1 MGEFL
6 RINTDSGKNSF
17 GIKNTIPKDVY
28 IEFVPGFVLDV
39 VLNENSP
46 AYGGDNRNI
55 NSIIA
60 MKHFG
65 EKTELKSM
73 VRTRY
78 FPLLRGM
85 VDVPV
90 KGDPVLLCDFGGVNY
105 YFGPL
110 NSINSPNFNIDTL
123 NSGFNPNNDNS
134 SVESKSTFRDKFNIP
149 KNYLISAISRLQKQ
163 YKESLDNPRQINTG
177 EDGSISKTDTHG
189 DMLFEGRYGNSL
201 RIGSR
206 SSFPLITISNGRNVG
221 EVTENIYDGSLI
233 NITSA
238 GSILDH
244 FGNFQLASDSVDG
257 NVRLVAG
264 GNDAEE
270 TQSFNYNFGNDGEL
284 PILSNQILI
293 NSDKITLNARN
304 NNITLSSFINMDL
317 GAGNNLTI
325 NTKNYTTIESSNIYL
340 GKQARLKKEQDGVG
354 EPLVLGNKLKE
365 LLEEMV
371 GIIETLKV
379 TACIAGLSGPIDPAT
394 VQKVTSLKNKLSSPE
409 FWSEYHFIEEN
420 GQKANGQEETT

>member
-6 RINTDSGKNSF
+6 RVDTSREKNNF
-17 GIKNTIPKDVY
+17 GMKNIFPRDIY
-28 IEFVPGFVLDV
+28 IEFVPGLVLDV
-39 VLNENSP
+39 VLNSDSS
-46 AYGGDNRNI
+46 AYNDDNRNI

-78 FPLLRGM
+78 FPLLRGI

-90 KGDPVLLCDFGGVNY
+90 KGDPVLLCDFGGINY

-123 NSGFNPNNDNS
+123 NTGFNPKNNNTA
-134 SVESKSTFRDKFNIP
+134 VKNKSTFREKFNIP
-149 KNYLISAISRLQKQ
+149 KNYLISTVSRLQKK
-163 YKESLDNPRQINTG
+163 YKQTLDDPKQINKG
-177 EDGSISKTDTHG
+177 EDGSISKIDTHG
-189 DMLFEGRYGNSL
+189 DMVFEGRYGNSL

-206 SSFPLITISNGRNVG
+206 GPFPLIAISNGRNGG

-233 NITSA
+233 SITSA

-244 FGNFQLASDSVDG
+244 FETFQLASDSVEETP
-257 NVRLVAG
+257 RLTAG
-264 GNDAEE
+264 GNDSEE
-270 TQSFNYNFGNDGEL
+270 TRGFNYNFGNDGEI
-284 PILSNQILI
+284 PILGNQILI

-304 NNITLSSFINMDL
+304 NNITLSSLINMDF

-325 NTKNYTTIESSNIYL
+325 NTKNYTSIESSNIYL
-340 GKQARLKKEQDGVG
+340 GKQAQEKI

-394 VQKVTSLKNKLSSPE
+394 IQKVTSLKNKLASPD

-420 GQKANGQEETT
+420 GQKATGQQTE

>member
-6 RINTDSGKNSF
+6 RVDTGREKNEF
-17 GIKNTIPKDVY
+17 GMKNIFPRDIY
-28 IEFVPGFVLDV
+28 IEFVPGLVIDV
-39 VLNENSP
+39 VLNKNSS
-46 AYGGDNRNI
+46 AYEDNNRNI

-65 EKTELKSM
+65 TKTELKQM

-78 FPLLRGM
+78 YPLLRGI
-85 VDVPV
+85 VDVPI

-105 YFGPL
+105 YLGPL

-123 NSGFNPNNDNS
+123 NTGFNPKNNNTA
-134 SVESKSTFRDKFNIP
+134 VKTKSTFREKFNIP
-149 KNYLISAISRLQKQ
+149 KNYLIATVSRLQKE
-163 YKESLDNPRQINTG
+163 YKQILDDPKQINKG
-177 EDGSISKTDTHG
+177 EDGSISKMDTHG
-189 DMLFEGRYGNSL
+189 DMILEGRYGNSL

-206 SSFPLITISNGRNVG
+206 GPFPLIAISNGRNGG
-221 EVTENIYDGSLI
+221 EVVENIYDGSLI
-233 NITSA
+233 SITSA

-244 FGNFQLASDSVDG
+244 FETFQLASDSVEE
-257 NVRLVAG
+257 NPRLVAG
-264 GNDAEE
+264 GNNAEE
-270 TQSFNYNFGNDGEL
+270 TQAFNYNFGNDGEL
-284 PILSNQILI
+284 PILGNQILI

-304 NNITLSSFINMDL
+304 NNITLSSFINMDF

-325 NTKNYTTIESSNIYL
+325 NTKNYMSIESSNIYL
-340 GKQARLKKEQDGVG
+340 GKQAQEKI

-379 TACIAGLSGPIDPAT
+379 TACIAGLSGPIDPT
-394 VQKVTSLKNKLSSPE
+394 TIQKVTSLKNKLAAPD

-420 GQKANGQEETT
+420 GQKTTGQEGQEAE

>member
-6 RINTDSGKNSF
+6 RVDTGREKNNF
-17 GIKNTIPKDVY
+17 GVKKFFPRDIYV
-28 IEFVPGFVLDV
+28 EFVPGVVTDA
-39 VLNENSP
+39 VLNEKSP
-46 AYGGDNRNI
+46 AYADDPRNI

-78 FPLLRGM
+78 FPLLRGV

-90 KGDPVLLCDFGGVNY
+90 KGDPVLLCDFGGINY

-123 NSGFNPNNDNS
+123 NTGFNPKNNNTAIKN
-134 SVESKSTFRDKFNIP
+134 KSTFREKFNIP
-149 KNYLISAISRLQKQ
+149 KNYLISAISRLQKE
-163 YKESLDNPRQINTG
+163 YKQTLDDPKQSNKG
-177 EDGSISKTDTHG
+177 EDGSISKIDTHG
-189 DMLFEGRYGNSL
+189 DMVFEGRYGNSL

-206 SSFPLITISNGRNVG
+206 GPFPLIAISNGRNSG

-233 NITSA
+233 SITSA

-244 FGNFQLASDSVDG
+244 FGIFQLASDSVEE
-257 NVRLVAG
+257 NIRLTAG

-270 TQSFNYNFGNDGEL
+270 TQSFNYNFGNDGEK
-284 PILSNQILI
+284 PILGNQILI

-304 NNITLSSFINMDL
+304 NNITLSSLVNMDF

-325 NTKNYTTIESSNIYL
+325 NTKNYTSIESSNIYL
-340 GKQARLKKEQDGVG
+340 GKQAKIKKEEDGIG

-365 LLEEMV
+365 LLKEMV
-371 GIIETLKV
+371 GIIETIKV
-379 TACIAGLSGPIDPAT
+379 TGCIAGLSGPIDPAT
-394 VQKVTSLKNKLSSPE
+394 IQKVTSLKNKLSSPE

-420 GQKANGQEETT
+420 GQKATGQET

>member
-6 RINTDSGKNSF
+6 RIDTGREKNTF
-17 GIKNTIPKDVY
+17 GINKSISKDIY
-28 IEFVPGFVLDV
+28 IEFIPGLVIDV
-39 VLNENSP
+39 VINENSP
-46 AYGGDNRNI
+46 AYAGNDRNI

-65 EKTELKSM
+65 EKTNRKSM

-105 YFGPL
+105 YLGPL

-123 NSGFNPNNDNS
+123 NSGLDSRDLNTKTQK
-134 SVESKSTFRDKFNIP
+134 KSTTKEKFNIP
-149 KNYLISAISRLQKQ
+149 KNYLIAPISRLQKKYNQ
-163 YKESLDNPRQINTG
+163 ILDDPKQTNDG
-177 EDGSISKTDTHG
+177 DDGSVSKIDTHG

-206 SSFPLITISNGRNVG
+206 GAYPLITISNGRNIG
-221 EVTENIYDGSLI
+221 EITENTYDGSLI
-233 NITSA
+233 SIISA
-238 GSILDH
+238 GSLLDH
-244 FGNFQLASDSVDG
+244 FDNFQLASDSVEG
-257 NVRLVAG
+257 NPRLTSG
-264 GNDAEE
+264 CNDAEE

-304 NNITLSSFINMDL
+304 NNITLSSFVNMDL

-325 NTKNYTTIESSNIYL
+325 NTRNYTSIESSNIYL
-340 GKQARLKKEQDGVG
+340 GKQAQEKN

-365 LLEEMV
+365 LLEEIV
-371 GIIETLKV
+371 GVIESLKV
-379 TACIAGLSGPIDPAT
+379 TGCIAGLSGPVDPST
-394 VQKVTSLKNKLSSPE
+394 IQKVNSLKNKLASPD

-420 GQKANGQEETT
+420 GQKTE

>member
-6 RINTDSGKNSF
+6 RVDTGREKNNF
-17 GIKNTIPKDVY
+17 GMKNIFPRDIY
-28 IEFVPGFVLDV
+28 IEFVPGLVLDV
-39 VLNENSP
+39 VLNSDSS
-46 AYGGDNRNI
+46 AYNDDDRNI

-78 FPLLRGM
+78 FPLLRGI

-123 NSGFNPNNDNS
+123 NTGFNPKNNNTA
-134 SVESKSTFRDKFNIP
+134 VKNKSTFREKFNIP
-149 KNYLISAISRLQKQ
+149 KNYLISTVSRLQKK
-163 YKESLDNPRQINTG
+163 YKQTLDDPKQINKG
-177 EDGSISKTDTHG
+177 EDGSISKIDTHG
-189 DMLFEGRYGNSL
+189 DMVFEGRYGNSL

-206 SSFPLITISNGRNVG
+206 GPFPLIAISNGRNGG

-233 NITSA
+233 SITSA

-244 FGNFQLASDSVDG
+244 FETFQLASDSVEETP
-257 NVRLVAG
+257 RLTAG
-264 GNDAEE
+264 GNDSEE
-270 TQSFNYNFGNDGEL
+270 TRGFNYNFGNDGEI
-284 PILSNQILI
+284 PILGNQILI

-304 NNITLSSFINMDL
+304 NNITLSSLINMDF

-325 NTKNYTTIESSNIYL
+325 NTKNYTSIESSNIYL
-340 GKQARLKKEQDGVG
+340 GKQAKVKKEEDGIG

-394 VQKVTSLKNKLSSPE
+394 IQKVTSLKNKLASPD

-420 GQKANGQEETT
+420 GQKATGQQTE

>member
-6 RINTDSGKNSF
+6 RVDTGREKNNF
-17 GIKNTIPKDVY
+17 GMKNIFPRDIY
-28 IEFVPGFVLDV
+28 IEFVPGLVLDV
-39 VLNENSP
+39 VLNSDSS
-46 AYGGDNRNI
+46 AYNDDDRNI

-78 FPLLRGM
+78 FPLLRGI

-123 NSGFNPNNDNS
+123 NTGFNPKNNNTA
-134 SVESKSTFRDKFNIP
+134 VKNKSTFREKFNIP
-149 KNYLISAISRLQKQ
+149 KNYLISTVSRLQKK
-163 YKESLDNPRQINTG
+163 YKQTLDDPKQINKG
-177 EDGSISKTDTHG
+177 EDGSISKIDTHG
-189 DMLFEGRYGNSL
+189 DMVFEGRYGNSL

-206 SSFPLITISNGRNVG
+206 GPFPLITISNGRNGG
-221 EVTENIYDGSLI
+221 EITENIYDGSLI
-233 NITSA
+233 SITSA

-244 FGNFQLASDSVDG
+244 FETFQLASDSVEETP
-257 NVRLVAG
+257 RLTAG
-264 GNDAEE
+264 GNDSEE
-270 TQSFNYNFGNDGEL
+270 TRGFNYNFGNDGEI
-284 PILSNQILI
+284 PILGNQILI

-304 NNITLSSFINMDL
+304 NNITLSSLINMDF

-325 NTKNYTTIESSNIYL
+325 NTKNYTSIESSNIYL
-340 GKQARLKKEQDGVG
+340 GKQAQEKI

-394 VQKVTSLKNKLSSPE
+394 IQKVTSLKNKLASPD

-420 GQKANGQEETT
+420 GQKATGQQTE

>member
-6 RINTDSGKNSF
+6 RVDTGREKNNF
-17 GIKNTIPKDVY
+17 GMKNIFPRDIY
-28 IEFVPGFVLDV
+28 IEFVPGLVLDV
-39 VLNENSP
+39 VLNSDSS
-46 AYGGDNRNI
+46 AYNDDDRNI

-78 FPLLRGM
+78 FPLLRGI

-90 KGDPVLLCDFGGVNY
+90 KGDPVLLCDFGGINY

-123 NSGFNPNNDNS
+123 NTGFNPKNNNTA
-134 SVESKSTFRDKFNIP
+134 VKNKSTFREKFNIP
-149 KNYLISAISRLQKQ
+149 KNYLISTVSRLQKK
-163 YKESLDNPRQINTG
+163 YKQTLDDPKQANEG
-177 EDGSISKTDTHG
+177 EDGSISKIDTHG
-189 DMLFEGRYGNSL
+189 DMVFEGRYGNSL

-206 SSFPLITISNGRNVG
+206 GPFPLIAISNGRNSG

-233 NITSA
+233 SITSA

-244 FGNFQLASDSVDG
+244 FETFQLASDSVEETP
-257 NVRLVAG
+257 RLTAG
-264 GNDAEE
+264 GNDSEE
-270 TQSFNYNFGNDGEL
+270 TRGFNYNFGNDGEI
-284 PILSNQILI
+284 PILGNQILI

-304 NNITLSSFINMDL
+304 NNITLSSLINMDF

-325 NTKNYTTIESSNIYL
+325 NTKNYTSIESSNIYL
-340 GKQARLKKEQDGVG
+340 GKQAQEKI

-394 VQKVTSLKNKLSSPE
+394 IQKVTSLKNKLASPD

-420 GQKANGQEETT
+420 GQKATGQQTE

>member
-6 RINTDSGKNSF
+6 RVDSGREKNEF
-17 GIKNTIPKDVY
+17 GMKNIISKDIY

-39 VLNENSP
+39 VLNENSA
-46 AYGGDNRNI
+46 AYEGNNRNI

-123 NSGFNPNNDNS
+123 NSGFNSKNNNTD
-134 SVESKSTFRDKFNIP
+134 VETKSTFRDKFNIP
-149 KNYLISAISRLQKQ
+149 ANYLIASISRLQKK
-163 YKESLDNPRQINTG
+163 YKKNLDDPKQINRG
-177 EDGSISKTDTHG
+177 EDGSISKIDTHG

-206 SSFPLITISNGRNVG
+206 GPFPLMTISNGRNSG
-221 EVTENIYDGSLI
+221 EEIENIYDGSLI
-233 NITSA
+233 SITSA

-244 FGNFQLASDSVDG
+244 FNNFQLASDSVEG
-257 NVRLVAG
+257 NVRLTAG

-304 NNITLSSFINMDL
+304 SNITLSSFINMDL

-340 GKQARLKKEQDGVG
+340 GKQAKTKKEEDGVG

-365 LLEEMV
+365 LLEEMI
-371 GIIETLKV
+371 GIVETLKV
-379 TACIAGLSGPIDPAT
+379 TGCIAGLSGPIDPAT
-394 VQKVTSLKNKLSSPE
+394 IQKVSSLKSKLSAPD
-409 FWSEYHFIEEN
+409 FWSEYHFIEDN
-420 GQKANGQEETT
+420 GQKATGQE

>member
-1 MGEFL
+1 MGQFL
-6 RINTDSGKNSF
+6 KVDNTQEKNSF
-17 GIKNTIPKDVY
+17 GVKNTAPKDIY
-28 IEFVPGFVLDV
+28 IEFVPGVVLDV
-39 VLNENSP
+39 VLNENSD
-46 AYGGDNRNI
+46 AYAGDRRNI

-65 EKTELKSM
+65 ESTTMKSM

-78 FPLLRGM
+78 FPLLRGI

-105 YFGPL
+105 YLGPL

-123 NSGFNPNNDNS
+123 NTGFNPKNNNTNIGK
-134 SVESKSTFRDKFNIP
+134 KSTFRDKFNIP
-149 KNYLISAISRLQKQ
+149 KNFPIVPISRLQKE
-163 YKESLDNPRQINTG
+163 YKEKLDDPKQINKG
-177 EDGSISKTDTHG
+177 EDGSTSKIDTHG
-189 DMLFEGRYGNSL
+189 DMVFEGRYGNSL

-206 SSFPLITISNGRNVG
+206 GAYPLMVISNGRNDINT
-221 EVTENIYDGSLI
+221 TEKIYDGSLI
-233 NITSA
+233 GILSA
-238 GSILDH
+238 GNISSH
-244 FGNFQLASDSVDG
+244 FGNFQLASDSVEE
-257 NVRLVAG
+257 NKRLVGG

-270 TQSFNYNFGNDGEL
+270 TQSFNYNFGNDEAL
-284 PILSNQILI
+284 PILSNQILL
-293 NSDKITLNARN
+293 NSDKITINARK
-304 NNITLSSFINMDL
+304 NNITLSSFLNLDF

-325 NTKNYTTIESSNIYL
+325 NTKNYTSIESSNIYI
-340 GKQARLKKEQDGVG
+340 GKQAQEKN

-379 TACIAGLSGPIDPAT
+379 TACIAGLSGPVDPAT
-394 VQKVTSLKNKLSSPE
+394 LQKISTVKNKLSNPE

-420 GQKANGQEETT
+420 GQKTE

>member
-6 RINTDSGKNSF
+6 RVDTGREKNNF
-17 GIKNTIPKDVY
+17 GMKNIFPRDIY
-28 IEFVPGFVLDV
+28 IEFVPGLVLDV
-39 VLNENSP
+39 VLNSDSS
-46 AYGGDNRNI
+46 AYNDDNRNI

-78 FPLLRGM
+78 FPLLRGI

-123 NSGFNPNNDNS
+123 NTGFNPKNNNTA
-134 SVESKSTFRDKFNIP
+134 VKNKSTFREKFNIP
-149 KNYLISAISRLQKQ
+149 KNYLISTVSRLQKK
-163 YKESLDNPRQINTG
+163 YKQPLDDPKQINEG
-177 EDGSISKTDTHG
+177 EDGSISKIDTHG
-189 DMLFEGRYGNSL
+189 DMVFEGRYGNSL

-206 SSFPLITISNGRNVG
+206 GPFPLIAISNGRNGG

-233 NITSA
+233 SITSA

-244 FGNFQLASDSVDG
+244 FETFQLASDSVEETP
-257 NVRLVAG
+257 RLTAG
-264 GNDAEE
+264 GNDSEE
-270 TQSFNYNFGNDGEL
+270 TRGFNYNFGNDGEI
-284 PILSNQILI
+284 PILGNQILI

-304 NNITLSSFINMDL
+304 NNITLSSLINMDF

-325 NTKNYTTIESSNIYL
+325 NTKNYTSIESSNIYL
-340 GKQARLKKEQDGVG
+340 GKQAQQKI

-394 VQKVTSLKNKLSSPE
+394 IQKVTSLKNKLASPD

-420 GQKANGQEETT
+420 GQKATGQQTE

>member
-6 RINTDSGKNSF
+6 RVDTGREKNEF
-17 GIKNTIPKDVY
+17 GMKKIFPRDIY
-28 IEFVPGFVLDV
+28 IEFVPGLVLDV

-46 AYGGDNRNI
+46 AYENNDRNI

-65 EKTELKSM
+65 EKTEFKSM

-90 KGDPVLLCDFGGVNY
+90 KGDSVLLCDFGGVNY

-123 NSGFNPNNDNS
+123 NTGINPYNS
-134 SVESKSTFRDKFNIP
+134 NTQIETDSTFREKFNIP
-149 KNYLISAISRLQKQ
+149 KNYLIAAISRLQKK
-163 YKESLDNPRQINTG
+163 YKQTLDDPKQTNKG
-177 EDGSISKTDTHG
+177 EEGSISKMDTHG

-206 SSFPLITISNGRNVG
+206 GAYPLITISNGRNIG
-221 EVTENIYDGSLI
+221 EISENIYDGSLI
-233 NITSA
+233 SIVSA

-244 FGNFQLASDSVDG
+244 FDNFQLSSDSIED
-257 NVRLVAG
+257 NPRLIAG

-293 NSDKITLNARN
+293 NSDKITLNAKN
-304 NNITLSSFINMDL
+304 NNITLSSFVNMDF

-325 NTKNYTTIESSNIYL
+325 NTRNYTSIESSNIYL
-340 GKQARLKKEQDGVG
+340 GKQAQEKN

-365 LLEEMV
+365 LLEEIV
-371 GIIETLKV
+371 GVIESLKV
-379 TACIAGLSGPIDPAT
+379 TGCIAGLSGPVDPST
-394 VQKVTSLKNKLSSPE
+394 IQKVNSLKNKLTSPN

-420 GQKANGQEETT
+420 GQKAG

>member
-6 RINTDSGKNSF
+6 RVDTGREKNKF
-17 GIKNTIPKDVY
+17 GMKIIPSRDIY
-28 IEFVPGFVLDV
+28 IEFVPGLVIDV
-39 VLNENSP
+39 VLNGDSP
-46 AYGGDNRNI
+46 AHAGDDRNI

-78 FPLLRGM
+78 FPLLRGI

-123 NSGFNPNNDNS
+123 NTGFNPKNNNTAI
-134 SVESKSTFRDKFNIP
+134 KNNSTFREKFNIP
-149 KNYLISAISRLQKQ
+149 KNYLISTVSRLQKK
-163 YKESLDNPRQINTG
+163 YKQTLDDPKQINKG
-177 EDGSISKTDTHG
+177 EDGSISKIDTHG
-189 DMLFEGRYGNSL
+189 DMVFEGRYGNSL

-206 SSFPLITISNGRNVG
+206 GPFPLIAISNGRNGG

-233 NITSA
+233 SITSA

-244 FGNFQLASDSVDG
+244 FETFQLASDSVEETP
-257 NVRLVAG
+257 RLTAG
-264 GNDAEE
+264 GNDSEE
-270 TQSFNYNFGNDGEL
+270 TRGFNYNFGNDGEI
-284 PILSNQILI
+284 PILGNQILI

-304 NNITLSSFINMDL
+304 NNITLSSLVNMDF

-325 NTKNYTTIESSNIYL
+325 NTKNYMSIESSNIYL
-340 GKQARLKKEQDGVG
+340 GKQAQEKI

-371 GIIETLKV
+371 GIIESLKV

-394 VQKVTSLKNKLSSPE
+394 IQKVTSLKNKLSSPE
-409 FWSEYHFIEEN
+409 FWSE
-420 GQKANGQEETT
+420 

>member
-6 RINTDSGKNSF
+6 RVDTGREKNNF
-17 GIKNTIPKDVY
+17 GMKNFLPRDIYV
-28 IEFVPGFVLDV
+28 EFVPGVVTDV
-39 VLNENSP
+39 VLNEKSP
-46 AYGGDNRNI
+46 AYADDPRNI

-78 FPLLRGM
+78 FPLLRGV

-90 KGDPVLLCDFGGVNY
+90 KGDPVLLCDFGGINY

-123 NSGFNPNNDNS
+123 NTGFNPKNNNTAIKN
-134 SVESKSTFRDKFNIP
+134 KSTFREKFNIP
-149 KNYLISAISRLQKQ
+149 KNYLISAISRLQKE
-163 YKESLDNPRQINTG
+163 YKQTLDDPKQINKG
-177 EDGSISKTDTHG
+177 EDGSISKIDTHG
-189 DMLFEGRYGNSL
+189 DMVFEGRYGNSL

-206 SSFPLITISNGRNVG
+206 GPFPLIAISNGRNSG

-233 NITSA
+233 SITSA

-244 FGNFQLASDSVDG
+244 FEIFQLASDSVEE
-257 NVRLVAG
+257 NLRLTAG

-270 TQSFNYNFGNDGEL
+270 TQAFNYNFGNDGER
-284 PILSNQILI
+284 PILGNQILI

-304 NNITLSSFINMDL
+304 NNITLSSLVNMDF

-325 NTKNYTTIESSNIYL
+325 NTKNYTSIESSNIYL
-340 GKQARLKKEQDGVG
+340 GKQAKIKKEEDGIG

-394 VQKVTSLKNKLSSPE
+394 IQKVTSLKNKLASPD

-420 GQKANGQEETT
+420 GQKA